1 MLLLKF
7 QKNLNWI
14 DHQQKSKGKGDKM
27 DIEQMLREHL
37 EKSARIRFRELDIES
52 LKEKLR
58 FRGKINI
65 ETEDDVIKG
74 LSMGAKAISNMPV
87 SATNKFHSSTEDAA
101 MNYRDEVI
109 NTNSFNIEQVKSSIS
124 NIEFELEPLRKA
136 VQQVDIFLDGLTD
149 RERFIAE
156 KFYIHA
162 WTWEEVTCYYNKE
175 MPVTKQKWA
184 LKDVKNN
191 LIEKMKRISQN

>member
-1 MLLLKF
+1 
-7 QKNLNWI
+7 
-14 DHQQKSKGKGDKM
+14 M

-58 FRGKINI
+58 YRGKLNI
-65 ETEDDVIKG
+65 ETQEDVIQG
-74 LSMGAKAISNMPV
+74 LSMSAKSISDMPV
-87 SATNKFHSSTEDAA
+87 APTNAFHSSTEDAA
-101 MNYRDEVI
+101 MKYRDEVI
-109 NTNSFNIEQVKSSIS
+109 NSNMFDLEEIKSRISSIE
-124 NIEFELEPLRKA
+124 IALDPLRKE

-149 RERFIAE
+149 RERFVAE